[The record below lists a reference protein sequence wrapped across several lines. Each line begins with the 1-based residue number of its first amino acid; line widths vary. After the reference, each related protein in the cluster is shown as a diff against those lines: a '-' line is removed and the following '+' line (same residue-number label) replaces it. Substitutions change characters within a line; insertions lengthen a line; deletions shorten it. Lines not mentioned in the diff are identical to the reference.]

1 MSQPPHTK
9 PLSSNEVQ
17 VLSDLARFVDRS
29 SEAKAVLQASGS
41 LDEVIG
47 IASSLGFP
55 ELSADLLIRAN
66 HHLSFTGW
74 VWERGARSW
83 SDHLFV
89 LALTSLIK
97 RQIERASHTLAP
109 PWPQPAAGAVQAKP
123 AGDLGPALAGESLP
137 L

>member
-1 MSQPPHTK
+1 MSPPPLTM
-9 PLSSNEVQ
+9 PLSSAEVQ
-17 VLSDLARFVDRS
+17 ILSELARFVDRN

-55 ELSADLLIRAN
+55 ELSANLLIRAS

-74 VWERGARSW
+74 VWQKAARSW

-89 LALTSLIK
+89 LALTSLLR
-97 RQIERASHTLAP
+97 RQIERASHARAQ
-109 PWPQPAAGAVQAKP
+109 PWPQPAAGA
-123 AGDLGPALAGESLP
+123 LGPALAGESLP